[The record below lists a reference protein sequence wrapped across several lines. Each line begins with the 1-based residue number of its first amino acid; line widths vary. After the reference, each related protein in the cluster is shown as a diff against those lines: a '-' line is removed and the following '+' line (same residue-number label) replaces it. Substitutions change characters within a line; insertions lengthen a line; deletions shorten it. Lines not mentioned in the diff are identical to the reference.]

1 MREMLLGA
9 LKSYYVGNI
18 NRHIANI
25 EIFLRT
31 SVGIG
36 EHSDIQG
43 SIDKELEAIDKY
55 DAPLKLQ
62 YNQGITGFRF
72 NKKNPF
78 PAKTMQHREW
88 QRGYNFA
95 YFKQVE
101 KNEARKR
108 S

>member
-18 NRHIANI
+18 NRHIANV
-25 EIFLRT
+25 EVFLRT

-55 DAPLKLQ
+55 DARLSMLIK
-62 YNQGITGFRF
+62 YFERKTVEESDKEE
-72 NKKNPF
+72 KKS
-78 PAKTMQHREW
+78 K
-88 QRGYNFA
+88 
-95 YFKQVE
+95 
-101 KNEARKR
+101 
-108 S
+108 

>member
-55 DAPLKLQ
+55 DARLSMLIK
-62 YNQGITGFRF
+62 YFERKTVEDSDKEE
-72 NKKNPF
+72 KKS
-78 PAKTMQHREW
+78 K
-88 QRGYNFA
+88 
-95 YFKQVE
+95 
-101 KNEARKR
+101 
-108 S
+108 

>member
-1 MREMLLGA
+1 MLLGA

-55 DAPLKLQ
+55 DARLSMLIK
-62 YNQGITGFRF
+62 YFERKTVEESDKEE
-72 NKKNPF
+72 KKS
-78 PAKTMQHREW
+78 K
-88 QRGYNFA
+88 
-95 YFKQVE
+95 
-101 KNEARKR
+101 
-108 S
+108 

>member
-9 LKSYYVGNI
+9 LKSYYVGYI

-55 DAPLKLQ
+55 DARLSMLIK
-62 YNQGITGFRF
+62 YFERKTVEESDKEE
-72 NKKNPF
+72 KKS
-78 PAKTMQHREW
+78 K
-88 QRGYNFA
+88 
-95 YFKQVE
+95 
-101 KNEARKR
+101 
-108 S
+108 